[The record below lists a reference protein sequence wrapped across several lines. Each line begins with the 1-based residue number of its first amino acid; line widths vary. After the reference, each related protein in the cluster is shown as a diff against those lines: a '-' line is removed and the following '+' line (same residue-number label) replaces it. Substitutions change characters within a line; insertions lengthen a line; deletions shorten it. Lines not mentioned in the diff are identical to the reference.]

1 MNIIIALF
9 LSFRVFAST
18 DISGEVTLAKGVT
31 LKPGGVLYVFAKR
44 PGVPM
49 PVAVLR
55 VPEPKLPYKFSVS
68 EKNILTPGTPFDGPF
83 IITARFSPSGD
94 AMDKSGV
101 EGSVNEPVK
110 VGKSDLK
117 IELKGK

>member
-1 MNIIIALF
+1 MGL
-9 LSFRVFAST
+9 VFFFQVNAFAKE
-18 DISGEVTLAKGVT
+18 ISGEVTLAKGVT